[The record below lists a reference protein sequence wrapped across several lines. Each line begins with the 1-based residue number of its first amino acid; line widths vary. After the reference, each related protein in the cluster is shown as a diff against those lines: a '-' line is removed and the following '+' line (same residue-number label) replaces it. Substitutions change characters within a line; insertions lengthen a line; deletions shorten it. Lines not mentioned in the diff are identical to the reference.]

1 MKMTQNQGFTIWFT
15 GMACTGK
22 STIANYVSAR
32 LRQVGRSVEILDEN
46 TVGED
51 LWGELEDTKEDR
63 TAIIRRLG
71 YVANLMSRN
80 GVAVLVA
87 ALSPYKASREEN
99 RRMIARYVEVYVD
112 CPTEKLI
119 ERDSSG
125 KYKKALS
132 GEIPNFVGITEPYE
146 PPASPEVS
154 IHSEQESVED
164 GARKI
169 FQALLD
175 LGYVSAEDILVITGK
190 RGKLTSA
197 GGKARPEKA
206 PAKGT
211 RKARPVARAARV
223 AKAAK
228 KAAAR
233 RRAR

>member
-1 MKMTQNQGFTIWFT
+1 VKMTQNQGFTIWFT

-22 STIANYVSAR
+22 TMLANYVSAR
-32 LRQVGRSVEILDEN
+32 LRQVGRGVEILDEN
-46 TVGED
+46 TVGDE
-51 LWGELEDTKEDR
+51 LWGELEDNKEDR

-71 YVANLMSRN
+71 YVANLLSRN

-119 ERDSSG
+119 ERDGSG

-154 IHSEQESVED
+154 IHSDQESVEE

-197 GGKARPEKA
+197 AGKARTEKA

>member
-1 MKMTQNQGFTIWFT
+1 
-15 GMACTGK
+15 
-22 STIANYVSAR
+22 
-32 LRQVGRSVEILDEN
+32 
-46 TVGED
+46 
-51 LWGELEDTKEDR
+51 
-63 TAIIRRLG
+63 
-71 YVANLMSRN
+71 
-80 GVAVLVA
+80 
-87 ALSPYKASREEN
+87 
-99 RRMIARYVEVYVD
+99 MIARYVEVYVD

-119 ERDSSG
+119 ERDNTG

-146 PPASPEVS
+146 PPGSPEVS
-154 IHSEQESVED
+154 IHSDQESVED

-197 GGKARPEKA
+197 AGKARQEKA

>member
-1 MKMTQNQGFTIWFT
+1 MAQNQGFTIWFT

-22 STIANYVSAR
+22 SMLANYLAAR
-32 LRQVGRSVEILDEN
+32 LRQVGRGVEVLDEN
-46 TVGED
+46 TVGEE
-51 LWGELEDTKEDR
+51 LWGEVEDTKEGR
-63 TAIIRRLG
+63 TAIVRRLG
-71 YVANLMSRN
+71 YVANLLSRN
-80 GVAVLVA
+80 GAAVLVSA
-87 ALSPYKASREEN
+87 ISPYKASRDEN
-99 RRMIARYVEVYVD
+99 RRVIARYVEVYVD

-119 ERDSSG
+119 ERDNTG

-154 IHSEQESVED
+154 IHSDQESTED
-164 GARKI
+164 GGKRI

-175 LGYVSAEDILVITGK
+175 LGYVTSEDILVITGK

-197 GGKARPEKA
+197 QAKARPTKA

-211 RKARPVARAARV
+211 RKARPIARAGRV
-223 AKAAK
+223 VKATK